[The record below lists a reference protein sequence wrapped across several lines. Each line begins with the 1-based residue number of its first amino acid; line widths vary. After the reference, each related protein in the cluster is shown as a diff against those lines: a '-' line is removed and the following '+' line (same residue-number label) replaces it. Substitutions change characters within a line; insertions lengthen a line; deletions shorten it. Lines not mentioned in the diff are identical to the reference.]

1 MKAAHPLKIAALAVF
16 LSASFAASDVD
27 AQRKRGGSEPTELYP
42 DATREAPKGSYAQ
55 RLAKQHKKLQDLY
68 GEDGKEEETIAAAD
82 EIINHE
88 KAKPYDKAI
97 AMMTAGAAAA
107 ALDDDARA
115 ISYYSRAVAENALTN
130 DNHYTAMVNMAA
142 LHINAGEFEK
152 ADALLATV
160 ISETSTK
167 NPDIHAMQASSFYN
181 NEKYAEA
188 IASLKKA
195 TELKGEPQGQ
205 WTQMMLAAYAELGQD
220 DQAIKLGEELLAKN
234 PDDKRAISNLA
245 MLYSNNDQPEKAVAL
260 LDGAR
265 KRGLL
270 NEAADYE
277 RIFATYYNMEKEA
290 EAAAVIDE
298 GLAKGI
304 LPQDAKYYTMLGQAH
319 YFGDNIPAAIT
330 AAQKAAD
337 LSKDGEPGLFLAQ
350 ILSQEDRN
358 AEAAAAA
365 RAAIAKGVKKPGDAW
380 MVIARAEFYSDNL
393 AGAKAA
399 YREAAKDPAT
409 RDQAQ
414 KALAQIS
421 R

>member
-16 LSASFAASDVD
+16 LTASFAASDVD
-27 AQRKRGGSEPTELYP
+27 AQRKRGGGEPTELYP

-55 RLAKQHKKLQDLY
+55 RLAKQHKKLQGLY
-68 GEDGKEEETIAAAD
+68 GEDGKEEETIAAAE
-82 EIINHE
+82 EIINHAS
-88 KAKPYDKAI
+88 AKPYDKAI
-97 AMMTAGAAAA
+97 AMMTAAGAAAG
-107 ALDDDARA
+107 LEDDARA
-115 ISYYSRAVAENALTN
+115 ISYYSRAVAENALSN
-130 DNHYTAMVNMAA
+130 DNHYNAMVNMAA
-142 LHINAGEFEK
+142 MHINTGQFDE
-152 ADALLATV
+152 ADQILATV
-160 ISETSTK
+160 IAETATK
-167 NPDIHAMQASSFYN
+167 NPDVYAMQASSYYN
-181 NEKYAEA
+181 NEKYEEA
-188 IASLKKA
+188 VASLKKA
-195 TELKGEPQGQ
+195 TELKGEPQSQ

-220 DQAIKLGEELLAKN
+220 AEAIKLGEELLART
-234 PDDKRAISNLA
+234 PDNKSAISNLA

-270 NEAADYE
+270 NEATDYE
-277 RIFATYYNMEKEA
+277 RIFATYYNMEREA
-290 EAAAVIDE
+290 EAAAVIEE

-304 LPQDAKYYTMLGQAH
+304 LPQDGKYYTMLGQAH

-330 AAQKAAD
+330 AARKAAE

-380 MVIARAEFYSDNL
+380 MVIARSEFYSENL
-393 AGAKAA
+393 AAAKQA

>member
-1 MKAAHPLKIAALAVF
+1 
-16 LSASFAASDVD
+16 
-27 AQRKRGGSEPTELYP
+27 
-42 DATREAPKGSYAQ
+42 
-55 RLAKQHKKLQDLY
+55 
-68 GEDGKEEETIAAAD
+68 
-82 EIINHE
+82 
-88 KAKPYDKAI
+88 
-97 AMMTAGAAAA
+97 
-107 ALDDDARA
+107 
-115 ISYYSRAVAENALTN
+115 
-130 DNHYTAMVNMAA
+130 
-142 LHINAGEFEK
+142 
-152 ADALLATV
+152 
-160 ISETSTK
+160 
-167 NPDIHAMQASSFYN
+167 
-181 NEKYAEA
+181 
-188 IASLKKA
+188 
-195 TELKGEPQGQ
+195 
-205 WTQMMLAAYAELGQD
+205 
-220 DQAIKLGEELLAKN
+220 
-234 PDDKRAISNLA
+234 